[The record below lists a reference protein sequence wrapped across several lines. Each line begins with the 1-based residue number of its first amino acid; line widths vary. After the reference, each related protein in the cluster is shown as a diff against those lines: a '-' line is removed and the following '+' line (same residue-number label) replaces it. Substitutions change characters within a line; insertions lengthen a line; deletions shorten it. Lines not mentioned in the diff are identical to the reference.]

1 MNEITAVPDSVSNA
15 GYTFN
20 YALWTAGTVVTLVNV
35 PWDSDYRNV
44 MEPGYDYD
52 AYINAQTNKIT
63 VSQMKMAPLNRPI
76 RVDTPF
82 ERAAQY
88 NYVRA
93 TNPAQPVAGSLPST
107 YYYFIKDVEYSAP
120 NTTTLVLQL
129 DVWATFSKNVIFDRA
144 YVMRGH
150 AGVANEN
157 QLNNNGRDYLTVPEG
172 LDTGGEMLIR
182 KVYHEGIASARVS
195 TPDEPP
201 YYRPKYS
208 VMITTTVD
216 LESDEWLSD
225 DPKVITAKGSNM
237 ENLPHG
243 GGIYIFKS
251 FHWFETFLIANKNR
265 SWVTQGITSIQ
276 AIPEVDEFDI
286 PLEEIGIVGV
296 GNSVFKPKAGTIPN
310 KQIDMTTD
318 WFNDVSLHPRYQHL
332 HKFRVYPYTVIE
344 ATAYSGQP
352 IILKPESLQSR
363 KLSLSVLLHLAPG
376 SGRMSFVPLQYNT
389 TSSATWADDAGT
401 FADNGEWLDM
411 ATTITNFPMYSTV
424 NNAYAAF
431 MQTNRN
437 QIAFQ
442 QESARW
448 DQTRA
453 MAGAN
458 TAAANA
464 QSGIDQTQQS
474 AINQQ
479 TFNQQMLGTN
489 MLHRGVGG
497 AIDAVGSGISTG
509 AQAMAGGPAAG
520 LVGGAVSMAAAGGN
534 AINDMVQM
542 NAQTAHSN
550 QLSAANARASVLSQ
564 SQIMDSN
571 LALGRLAA
579 QGDYSNA
586 IAGIEARVQDMKML
600 QPTTSGQIGGE
611 SFLLAKMGWGLW
623 CKVKTV
629 NENAQYIIGEYWLR
643 YGYNVHSW
651 LDLPSSLQVMS
662 KFSFWQTKETAIRAN
677 GCPES
682 YRMTIRGIME
692 KGVTV
697 WKNAVD
703 IGRVDPAT
711 NVPVGGFSF

>member
-1 MNEITAVPDSVSNA
+1 MNEITTVPENVSNA

-44 MEPGYDYD
+44 MEPGYNYD
-52 AYINAQTNKIT
+52 AFINAQTKKTT
-63 VSQMKMAPLNRPI
+63 VSQMKLAQLNKPI
-76 RVDTPF
+76 RISTPF
-82 ERAAQY
+82 EVASQY

-107 YYYFIKDVEYSAP
+107 YYYFIKEVEYSAP

-129 DVWATFSKNVIFDRA
+129 DVWATFINKVSFGRT
-144 YVMRGH
+144 YVSRGH
-150 AGVANEN
+150 AGVANDR
-157 QLNNNGRDYLTVPEG
+157 QLQNNGRDYLTIPEG

-182 KVYHEGIASARVS
+182 KVYHEHIADARKPIS
-195 TPDEPP
+195 NPGLSDQ
-201 YYRPKYS
+201 YS
-208 VMITTTVD
+208 IMITTTVD

-251 FHWFETFLIANKNR
+251 FHWFETFLIANKKR
-265 SWVTQGITSIQ
+265 SWVTQGISSIQ
-276 AIPEVDEFDI
+276 VIPDIDEFQVPVDEV
-286 PLEEIGIVGV
+286 GIVGV
-296 GNSVFKPKAGTIPN
+296 GNGVYKPRAGTIPN
-310 KQIDMTTD
+310 KQIDFTTD
-318 WFNDVSLHPRYQHL
+318 WFNDVDLLPRYKHL

-352 IILKPESLQSR
+352 IVLKPESIQSR
-363 KLSLSVLLHLAPG
+363 KLSMSVLLHLAPG
-376 SGRMSFVPLQYNT
+376 SGRLSFVPLQYNT
-389 TSSATWADDAGT
+389 LLTQVWNDDAGMI
-401 FADNGEWLDM
+401 ADSGEWLDL
-411 ATTITNFPMYSTV
+411 ATTIANFPQYSTV
-424 NNAYAAF
+424 NSSYAAF
-431 MQTNRN
+431 MQTNKN
-437 QIAFQ
+437 QVAFQ

-453 MAGAN
+453 MAGAQ

-464 QSGIDQTQQS
+464 QSGIDQTGQS
-474 AINQQ
+474 ALNQQ
-479 TFNQQMLGTN
+479 TFNQQMLNTN
-489 MLHRGVGG
+489 MVHRGVGG
-497 AIDAVGSGISTG
+497 GIDMLSSGVSAG
-509 AQAMAGGPAAG
+509 AQALGGGGVAG
-520 LVGGAVSMAAAGGN
+520 LVSGAAGMAAAGGN
-534 AINDMVQM
+534 AVNDMVQM
-542 NAQTAHSN
+542 NQQTAHSN
-550 QLSAANARASVLSQ
+550 QLSAANARASVLNQ
-564 SQIMDSN
+564 NQVMDSN
-571 LALGRLAA
+571 LALGRMAA

-629 NENAQYIIGEYWLR
+629 AGNAQYIIGEYWLR
-643 YGYNVHSW
+643 YGYNVHAW
-651 LDLPSSLQVMS
+651 FTPPANLQVMS
-662 KFSFWQTKETAIRAN
+662 KFSFWQTLETSVFAD

-703 IGRVDPAT
+703 IGKVDPAT
-711 NVPVGGFSF
+711 NVPVGGFSY